1 MSQYDLS
8 ACDCLKLVELI
19 DKVKLLDESD
29 RVALGV
35 SDGNEWDKLCLKL
48 INEHGKLRSIEKES
62 KFVSEQGGPWF
73 EEFRGNTS
81 LR

>member
-62 KFVSEQGGPWF
+62 KFVAEQGGPWF
-73 EEFRGNTS
+73 EEFRGNM
-81 LR
+81 